1 MDITIEE
8 NISRLLDSI
17 KESEAY
23 REFRKQEQNLN
34 RDSEL
39 RERVDD
45 FRKDNYRVQNEC
57 DRNELFHVAEQLA
70 RESAELR
77 RNPEVNAYLD
87 AELALCRMIQKICTK
102 LADGI
107 EFNTP
112 NV

>member
-8 NISRLLDSI
+8 NIIRLLDSI
-17 KESEAY
+17 KESKAY
-23 REFRKQEQNLN
+23 KEFREKEESLN
-34 RDSEL
+34 KNPEL
-39 RERVDD
+39 RGRVDD
-45 FRKDNYRVQNEC
+45 FRKDNYRIQNEC

-87 AELALCRMIQKICTK
+87 AELALCRMMQKICTK

-107 EFNTP
+107 EMNTP